1 MDFPIEQKELD
12 LFKVNDVNKT
22 KDIAAGKVKKNTGGA
37 DFSSYLKE
45 TAKPGTAPVSGM
57 SGISVTDAIFAAQLA
72 DGVEERER
80 KKKQIKRGFTLLDKL
95 EEIRQALLGGY
106 ISVDRLIEISRFVKE
121 QDFGSSDSRLNEIIA
136 EIELRVEVELAKLTK

>member
-1 MDFPIEQKELD
+1 M
-12 LFKVNDVNKT
+12 FKVNDINKAKEVT
-22 KDIAAGKVKKNTGGA
+22 SGKVKKSSGGA

-45 TAKPGTAPVSGM
+45 TSGSRSAPVSGM
-57 SGISVTDAIFAAQLA
+57 SGIAVTDAIFAAQMA
-72 DGVEERER
+72 DDVEERER

-121 QDFGSSDSRLNEIIA
+121 QGTTGSDPRLNEIIA

>member
-1 MDFPIEQKELD
+1 M
-12 LFKVNDVNKT
+12 FKVNDVNKT
-22 KDIAAGKVKKNTGGA
+22 KEMTSGKVKKSSGGA

-45 TAKPGTAPVSGM
+45 TLKTGSAPVSGM
-57 SGISVTDAIFAAQLA
+57 SAVAVTDAIFAAQMA

-80 KKKQIKRGFTLLDKL
+80 RKKQIKRGFTLLDKL

-106 ISVDRLIEISRFVKE
+106 ISVDKLIEISRFVKE
-121 QDFGSSDSRLNEIIA
+121 QDTGSSDPRLNEIIA

>member
-1 MDFPIEQKELD
+1 M
-12 LFKVNDVNKT
+12 FKVNDVNKA
-22 KDIAAGKVKKNTGGA
+22 KDLAPGKVKKSTGGA

-45 TAKPGTAPVSGM
+45 TAKTGNAPVSGM
-57 SGISVTDAIFAAQLA
+57 SGIAVADAIFAAQLA

-106 ISVDRLIEISRFVKE
+106 ISIDRLIEISRFVKE
-121 QDFGSSDSRLNEIIA
+121 QGTTGSDPRLNEIIA

>member
-1 MDFPIEQKELD
+1 
-12 LFKVNDVNKT
+12 
-22 KDIAAGKVKKNTGGA
+22 
-37 DFSSYLKE
+37 
-45 TAKPGTAPVSGM
+45 
-57 SGISVTDAIFAAQLA
+57 
-72 DGVEERER
+72 
-80 KKKQIKRGFTLLDKL
+80 LLDKL

>member
-1 MDFPIEQKELD
+1 M
-12 LFKVNDVNKT
+12 FKVNDVNKA
-22 KDIAAGKVKKNTGGA
+22 KDLAPGKVKKSTGGA

-45 TAKPGTAPVSGM
+45 TAKSGSAPVSGM
-57 SGISVTDAIFAAQLA
+57 SGIAVADAIFAAQLA

-121 QDFGSSDSRLNEIIA
+121 QGTTGSDPRLDEIIA

>member
-1 MDFPIEQKELD
+1 M
-12 LFKVNDVNKT
+12 FKVNDVNKT
-22 KDIAAGKVKKNTGGA
+22 KDLASGKVKKNTGGV

-45 TAKPGTAPVSGM
+45 TAQPGTAPVSGM
-57 SGISVTDAIFAAQLA
+57 SGITVADAIFAAQLA

-95 EEIRQALLGGY
+95 EEIRQALLSGY
-106 ISVDRLIEISRFVKE
+106 ISMERLIEISRFVKE
-121 QDFGSSDSRLNEIIA
+121 QNSGSSDPHLNEIIA